1 MRLPLYLIPLWSLI
15 NISLENI
22 VWLSSD
28 PKSPKK
34 LSTWFLISFSISKK
48 KIWNIFLQILTF
60 AQMPSFRNNFWTA
73 VLNSNSPCR
82 YQFFCLFEI
91 FVSFSLMPYFKMQQN
106 WMTSEIW
113 TNFFVS
119 FKIIIPIKMQA
130 RQNKTFRV
138 N

>member
-15 NISLENI
+15 NISLENV

-34 LSTWFLISFSISKK
+34 LSTWILISFSISKK
-48 KIWNIFLQILTF
+48 NLKYFLQILTF

-82 YQFFCLFEI
+82 YQFFYCLKFL
-91 FVSFSLMPYFKMQQN
+91 FVFLSCLLSKCSKIEWRQRYGQ
-106 WMTSEIW
+106 T
-113 TNFFVS
+113 FFVS